1 MRRFLAFCYVF
12 TLAAVF
18 SLNAQQLAQPRGQV
32 RPVDPNKAEVKVQK
46 LSSRV
51 YLLQMVPVGGAA
63 GNFGGNITAF
73 VGDDGIV
80 LIDQGFFN
88 MQAKFQAALRTISDK
103 PVKYVFNTH
112 WHADHT
118 EGDGMFAQT
127 AVIIAQDNVRTRM
140 QTGSKRFP
148 PSPIDTLPSITFDH
162 EITLHISGEQI
173 HGIHFPSGH
182 TDGDT
187 VYLYPEENVVQM
199 GDDFVNFN
207 PPSFPAIDMDGD
219 GSGGPEGPMAAEE
232 YVLAHVGDD
241 AKIVPGHGNLVTRSD
256 LAKSLT
262 FLKGATA
269 AVQGEID
276 AGKTLDQI
284 KQDKVLA
291 KLDYLNLDQ
300 AKEDAFVE
308 RLYGSLIQKKS
319 AARSVAQP

>member
-1 MRRFLAFCYVF
+1 MRRFPSFCLSLVF
-12 TLAAVF
+12 GVAL
-18 SLNAQQLAQPRGQV
+18 SLNGQVTPPRGKV
-32 RPVDPNKAEVKVQK
+32 RPVDPNNADIKIQK
-46 LSSRV
+46 LSAHV
-51 YLLQMVPVGGAA
+51 YLFQMIPVNGAT

-73 VGDDGIV
+73 VGDDYIAV
-80 LIDQGFFN
+80 VDTGFFN
-88 MQAKFQAALRTISDK
+88 MQTKFEAALRTISDK
-103 PVKYVFNTH
+103 PVKYVLNTH

-118 EGDGMFAQT
+118 EGDGLFAKT

-162 EITLHISGEQI
+162 EIMLHMNGGEIQ
-173 HGIHFPSGH
+173 GIHFSSGH

-187 VYLYPEENVVQM
+187 IYVYPMENVVQM
-199 GDDFVNFN
+199 GDLLVNFN

-219 GSGGPEGPMAAEE
+219 GSGGPEGAIAAEE

-241 AKIVPGHGNLVTRSD
+241 AKIIPGHGNLVTRSD
-256 LAKSLT
+256 LVQNLA

-269 AVQGEID
+269 AVQGDMD

-284 KQDKVLA
+284 KQEKVLA
-291 KLDYLNLDQ
+291 NLDYLHLDQ

-308 RLYGSLIQKKS
+308 RLYTALLQKKADVKS
-319 AARSVAQP
+319 AVHP

>member
-1 MRRFLAFCYVF
+1 MRRYFLSCLVL
-12 TLAAVF
+12 TLFVA
-18 SLNAQQLAQPRGQV
+18 LPLKAQQSSPPRGAV
-32 RPVDPNKAEVKVQK
+32 RPIDPNKAEIKIQK

-51 YLLQMVPVGGAA
+51 YMLQMIPINGAT

-73 VGDDGIV
+73 IGDDGIV
-80 LIDQGFFN
+80 LIDEGFFN
-88 MQAKFQAALRTISDK
+88 MQSKFEAALRTISDK

-118 EGDGMFAQT
+118 EGDGLFAKT
-127 AVIIAQDNVRTRM
+127 AVIIAQDNARTRM

-148 PSPIDTLPSITFDH
+148 PSPVDTLPSLTFDH
-162 EITLHISGEQI
+162 EITLHIDGEEI
-173 HGIHFPSGH
+173 HGIHFLSGH

-187 VYLYPEENVVQM
+187 VYFYPQEKVVQL

-241 AKIVPGHGNLVTRSD
+241 AKIIPGHGNLVTRSD
-256 LAKSLT
+256 LAQSLA

-269 AVQGEID
+269 AVQSDID

-284 KQDKVLA
+284 KQEKVLA

-308 RLYGSLIQKKS
+308 RLYNSLVQKK
-319 AARSVAQP
+319 ADVRGAVRP